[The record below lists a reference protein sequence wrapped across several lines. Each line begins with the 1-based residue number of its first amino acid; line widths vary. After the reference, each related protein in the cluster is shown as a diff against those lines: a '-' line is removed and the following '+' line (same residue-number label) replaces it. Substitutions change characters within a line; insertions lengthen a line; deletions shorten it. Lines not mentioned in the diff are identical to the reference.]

1 MQNWISVMAD
11 VSEGSVLDDLL
22 EGEAV
27 FRQVDEDVYSLLPPD
42 AKGAPY
48 DTRAAAY
55 DRIVGSALYNR
66 LLWGVAVDRYHR
78 FVQKALASDDGPFLD
93 AGCGSAVFTAEAY
106 KDADRPLLL
115 VDRSRGMLDAAR
127 RRLAETAD
135 GELPDHVT
143 LLQGDVDTLPLRPRC
158 IETILSMG
166 MLHLF
171 EDVTGHVARLLERL
185 APGGTL
191 FATSLVAERVVG
203 RQYLRL
209 LHSAGEVAAPRSF
222 DELRE
227 KLSAGLDAE
236 VDATRT
242 GSMAFLTVRPT

>member
-1 MQNWISVMAD
+1 MAD
-11 VSEGSVLDDLL
+11 VSDASALDCLL
-22 EGEAV
+22 DGDASL
-27 FRQVDEDVYSLLPPD
+27 RQVDEDVYSLLPPD

-66 LLWGVAVDRYHR
+66 LLWGVSVEQYHR
-78 FVQKALASDDGPFLD
+78 FVRTALASGDGPVLD

-106 KDADRPLLL
+106 RDADRPLLL

-127 RRLAETAD
+127 RRLAETA
-135 GELPDHVT
+135 GGALPDHVT
-143 LLQGDVDTLPLRPRC
+143 LLQGDVDTLPLRPQC

-171 EDVTGHVARLLERL
+171 EDATGHVARLLERL

-191 FATSLVAERVVG
+191 FATSLVAERIVG

-209 LHSAGEVAAPRSF
+209 LHAADEVAVPRSF
-222 DELRE
+222 DELRRQV
-227 KLSAGLDAE
+227 STDLDAE

-242 GSMAFLTVRPT
+242 GSMAFFTVRPV